1 MLHFTLLALLD
12 NLCFTRLQLR
22 VDAHLNF
29 KRSVLAPLNSRRGR
43 LALST
48 DLDDLL
54 DRIGHTLGL
63 GLRVRDLRVHDG
75 LSRGHLVLTQ
85 LAFLDSFLLS
95 GFQVLVEDDLSLERH
110 VLFVLTLVSAF
121 SLGAHT
127 DDLLGR
133 FLGALSGHGWL
144 AIWLPVLDLLSR
156 GHNLGTGLTLLINL
170 LFALLE
176 GVVEDN
182 LGLERNRLL
191 SLGHHSGVLSCRTVL
206 DDLLDRI
213 LRLLL
218 LWFHRSLVTLSS
230 EVSGEGLLARH
241 ALLDDLDLT
250 RLKLRVRAGL
260 NLERN
265 LGSPGH
271 LLGSLRRLGTNLDH
285 LVNRL
290 FSDLFLDGGFTV
302 RLGVGDLLSHS
313 NGLLTRLALGHSFRG
328 AGRQVR
334 VELDLHSEWNLSLDR
349 VLDLTGG
356 LGTNA
361 DLLRCRFLGALSGH
375 GRVARRLTVDELLGR
390 GLNLGSELTL
400 LVDDLFAGRQGV
412 IKDNLGLERNRLLS
426 LGHQLARSQTRTV
439 LDDALD
445 GFLSGFFLDY
455 FSLVTLGS
463 ELGGELLLAVLTF
476 LNNPGFTRL
485 QVWVLANLGRERDR
499 NRPGHILS
507 TLSRLGAD
515 EHDLVDRLLGAFPGA
530 VLVLLLRARRTL
542 GFNLVGTGRYG
553 VVVLVLNLER
563 NFTSRNI
570 DDVDYRL
577 GGVGRSVFIGHRYRN
592 LNLCTRLGIC
602 RCGCSDLAIVVN
614 ADGPASR

>member
-22 VDAHLNF
+22 IDAHLDL
-29 KRSVLAPLNSRRGR
+29 KRRVLGPLNSRRGR

-95 GFQVLVEDDLSLERH
+95 GFQVLVEDDLGLERH
-110 VLFVLTLVSAF
+110 VLFVLSRVSAF
-121 SLGAHT
+121 SFGTYT

-144 AIWLPVLDLLSR
+144 AIWLAVLDLLSR
-156 GHNLGTGLTLLINL
+156 GYNLGTSLTLLINL
-170 LFALLE
+170 LLALLE
-176 GVVEDN
+176 GVVEDD
-182 LGLERNRLL
+182 LSFERNRLVN
-191 SLGHHSGVLSCRTVL
+191 LGHHSGVLSSWTVF

-218 LWFHRSLVTLSS
+218 LRLNRCLVTLSS
-230 EVSGEGLLARH
+230 EVSREGLLARYT
-241 ALLDDLDLT
+241 LLDDLDLT
-250 RLKLRVRAGL
+250 RLQLRVRAGL

-302 RLGVGDLLSHS
+302 RLGVGDLLS
-313 NGLLTRLALGHSFRG
+313 NGNRLLSRLTLGHSLRS
-328 AGRQVR
+328 ASRQVR
-334 VELDLHSEWNLSLDR
+334 VELDLHSERNLSFDR

-375 GRVARRLTVDELLGR
+375 GRLAIRLAVLDFLSR
-390 GLNLGSELTL
+390 GHNLGSQLTL

-412 IKDNLGLERNRLLS
+412 IKDNLGVERNRLLCLS
-426 LGHQLARSQTRTV
+426 HKLARGKARAV
-439 LDDALD
+439 LDDPLD
-445 GFLSGFFLDY
+445 RLLGGFFFDY
-455 FSLVTLGS
+455 LGFVALRG

-485 QVWVLANLGRERDR
+485 QVRVLTHLSRVRDR
-499 NRPGHILS
+499 NRPRHVLGALG
-507 TLSRLGAD
+507 RLGAD
-515 EHDLVDRLLGAFPGA
+515 EHDLVDRLLGALPSA
-530 VLVLLLRARRTL
+530 ILVLLL
-542 GFNLVGTGRYG
+542 
-553 VVVLVLNLER
+553 
-563 NFTSRNI
+563 
-570 DDVDYRL
+570 
-577 GGVGRSVFIGHRYRN
+577 
-592 LNLCTRLGIC
+592 
-602 RCGCSDLAIVVN
+602 
-614 ADGPASR
+614 